1 VNKEILLVVDMLS
14 NEKGIEKLLVLE
26 AIESAL
32 AMATRKKHN
41 MDMDVRVELDHT
53 TGAYKSFRRWL
64 VLDDEDMVK
73 NSEAEVLQ
81 EKILDKSSTLEVGD
95 YWEEEIPS
103 VAFGR
108 IAAQTAKQVIVQKVR
123 EAERAKVVD
132 QYLPRKGELVTG
144 TVKRA
149 DRNNVIIDLGN
160 NAEALIPRDEMIPRE
175 SVRPG
180 DRLRGYLKDVRPEL
194 KGPQLYISRT
204 APEFLIELFKLEVPE
219 IGENLIEIMGAARDP
234 GSRAK
239 IAVRT
244 NDDRLDP
251 IGSCVGMRG
260 ARVQAVSN
268 EIAGERVDIVLWN
281 ENPAQFVIHAM
292 SPAEVVSLS
301 VDEDT
306 HSMDVAVV
314 EEQLSQAIG
323 RGGQNIRL
331 AVELTGWTLNVMSEG
346 DAEQKTLVETQASQ
360 QVFVDDLN
368 VDEDVAAVLVQ
379 EGFSSIEEIAYIPLQ
394 EMLEIEEFDEEIIK
408 ELRSRAKD
416 VLLTKALTN
425 DSDKPRKQQSPA
437 DDLLALDGMNKSL
450 ASLLA
455 KEGIASREDLAE
467 LATDDLLD
475 VVEVD
480 RELASSLIMAARA
493 PWFEQQN

>member
-1 VNKEILLVVDMLS
+1 MNKEILLVVDMLS